1 MTVNVASKPYVRYKM
16 SLTAEQK
23 SVIVEQ
29 YQQKEGDTGSTE
41 VQIALLTT
49 RIIKLTE
56 HFKEHSHDHHS
67 RRGLLKIV
75 SRRRKLLTYLRKKDI
90 EKFRDI
96 AKRLN
101 LRTKA

>member
-1 MTVNVASKPYVRYKM
+1 M
-16 SLTAEQK
+16 SLTPEQK

-29 YQQKEGDTGSTE
+29 FQQREGDTGSTE
-41 VQIALLTT
+41 VQIALLTN
-49 RIIKLTE
+49 RINGLTD
-56 HFKEHSHDHHS
+56 HFKKHSHDHHS

-75 SRRRKLLTYLRKKDI
+75 SQRRKLLTYLRKKDLA
-90 EKFRDI
+90 KFRDV